1 MSLFPCGIIHQV
13 PVLDPERYS
22 NESQERQEI
31 YIYVTA
37 LFADS
42 RINGGAEMLIKSSFM
57 DIVYFLCAFSSS
69 EVLGKNTSMWN

>member
-13 PVLDPERYS
+13 LDPECYS

-31 YIYVTA
+31 YICVTA

-57 DIVYFLCAFSSS
+57 
-69 EVLGKNTSMWN
+69 GKNTSMWN

>member
-1 MSLFPCGIIHQV
+1 MSLFSCGSIHQI
-13 PVLDPERYS
+13 LDPERYS
-22 NESQERQEI
+22 NEFQERREI
-31 YIYVTA
+31 YMCVIA

-69 EVLGKNTSMWN
+69 EVLGKNTSLWN

>member
-31 YIYVTA
+31 YICVTA
-37 LFADS
+37 L
-42 RINGGAEMLIKSSFM
+42 LILLIRELM
-57 DIVYFLCAFSSS
+57 
-69 EVLGKNTSMWN
+69 EVQRC